1 MLRSENQVGTVR
13 YSLLAFL
20 IKRERFMNEGQK

>member
-1 MLRSENQVGTVR
+1 MLRCENQAGTVR
-13 YSLLAFL
+13 HSLLVFL